1 MPSRLN
7 YILPLLAVVLVPVAA
22 LSQSHNREAMKW
34 FDAGLSEKN
43 AAKRIA
49 AYTQAVEIDP
59 NFAEALFNLGAA
71 HKEQKNYDNAEQYF
85 RRAANFAQNNL
96 RVKALS
102 ELAGIYNI
110 RGNGKGSESALR
122 EARTLVDDP
131 KQRAV
136 LSYELGRT
144 LYQQGRYAQAVAELK
159 EGRASDPGQ
168 GEAFDNLLKLAANS
182 LQLDEL
188 YAAAEQ
194 QKAGGN
200 LQEAKAALEQI
211 KAKNANFREVQA
223 RLAEI
228 EALLIADAGKATIAV
243 APVSDHVNDEEAA
256 KAHAESVAAMKQ
268 NDPDSALIVS
278 GKAQKSNRKYRDAA
292 RFDAQAEP
300 ERRRHPAP
308 VIQSP
313 ATNVMETNTPET
325 AFAASQPPMTDS
337 FAALSSSAVSF
348 AGEASLDSLYK
359 IATAAFAGGDWDDA
373 MLSFQKIRMRQA
385 NYRDVDE
392 LFAAARAKLLE
403 RSAAAEAVEVI
414 NFSRPSPL
422 VIGGFIVA
430 VLGFFAIG
438 FVFFSP
444 VARARYQNRRGNH
457 EAAALIYEGLLAR
470 RLSRLELY
478 PALAEIYLK
487 LDRRDEAAMKI
498 YRRVLEL
505 NLPSSRRAELS
516 AIVAL
521 DRACKKPANSETTA
535 VNATSMPE
543 TNGVLL
549 ADDGFH
555 QLQKKTSARRPRKKK
570 EAPAISSYE
579 NGVVIDHAAPNG
591 EAPINGELSV
601 PNPAP
606 AKKTRR
612 KKVTVV
618 DAVSANGTP
627 ANSTVVAPE
636 ADLHSAGVAPV
647 EFVLPGEREFDSK

>member
-7 YILPLLAVVLVPVAA
+7 YIRRFILLLAAVLGAAVA
-22 LSQSHNREAMKW
+22 LPQSHNREAMKW
-34 FDAGLSEKN
+34 FDAGLSEKS
-43 AAKRIA
+43 AVKRIA

-71 HKEQKNYDNAEQYF
+71 HKEQKNYDDAEQYF
-85 RRAANFAQNNL
+85 RRAANLAQNNL
-96 RVKALS
+96 RIKALS

-110 RGNGKGSESALR
+110 RGNRKGSESALR

-136 LSYELGRT
+136 LSYELGRI

-159 EGRASDPGQ
+159 EGRVGELTSSRVGDPGQ
-168 GEAFDNLLKLAANS
+168 REAFDNLLKLAENS

-188 YAAAEQ
+188 YITAER

-200 LQEAKAALEQI
+200 LKEAKAALEQI
-211 KAKNANFREVQA
+211 KAQNANFREVQT

-228 EALLIADAGKATIAV
+228 EALLIADGNKATIAV
-243 APVSDHVNDEEAA
+243 ASVTNNVNNENDA
-256 KAHAESVAAMKQ
+256 KAHAEGVAAMNQ
-268 NDPDSALIVS
+268 NNPDSALVVL
-278 GKAQKSNRKYRDAA
+278 GNEQKNNRQYRALT
-292 RFDAQAEP
+292 RFDAQVEA
-300 ERRRHPAP
+300 ERRRNPAP
-308 VIQSP
+308 TIQSP
-313 ATNVMETNTPET
+313 PTYITEANTPET
-325 AFAASQPPMTDS
+325 
-337 FAALSSSAVSF
+337 SF
-348 AGEASLDSLYK
+348 AGDASLDSLYK
-359 IATAAFAGGDWDDA
+359 IATAAFARDDWNDA
-373 MLSFQKIRMRQA
+373 MLGFQKIRMRQM

-403 RSAAAEAVEVI
+403 QSAVAEAVEAI
-414 NFSRPSPL
+414 NFSRFSPL
-422 VIGGFIVA
+422 VIGGFAVA
-430 VLGFFAIG
+430 MLGFFAIG

-457 EAAALIYEGLLAR
+457 EAAALIYERLLAR
-470 RLSRLELY
+470 RLSRLNLY

-505 NLPSSRRAELS
+505 NLPSSRRAELN

-521 DRACKKPANSETTA
+521 DRACKKPANSEATA
-535 VNATSMPE
+535 ANATSMPQ

-570 EAPAISSYE
+570 EAPVIVSYE
-579 NGVVIDHAAPNG
+579 NGAVIDHAAPNG
-591 EAPINGELSV
+591 EAPVNGELHA
-601 PNPAP
+601 PNPVP

-612 KKVTVV
+612 KKVAVV
-618 DAVSANGTP
+618 DAVSANGTL
-627 ANSTVVAPE
+627 ANPTVVAPE
-636 ADLHSAGVAPV
+636 ADLRGAGVAPV
-647 EFVLPGEREFDSK
+647 EFALPAESEFDSK